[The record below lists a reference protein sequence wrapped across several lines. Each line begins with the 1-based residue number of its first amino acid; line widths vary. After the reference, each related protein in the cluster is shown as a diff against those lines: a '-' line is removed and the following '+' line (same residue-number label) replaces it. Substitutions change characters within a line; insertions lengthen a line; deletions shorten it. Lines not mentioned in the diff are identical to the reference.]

1 VLGVGTVLK
10 EGDKLGSIVPSGDIR
25 IVADFLPAA
34 AVARVRPGQ
43 HAKMRPDGFPW
54 TQYGMLSSTVRRV
67 ANEPRSGH
75 IRVELD
81 VDPDQDSPIPIQHG
95 LPGTLEIEIER
106 VSPASLV
113 FRAAGRRL
121 AAPAI
126 APATSPTRGNDGEPS
141 P

>member
-1 VLGVGTVLK
+1 VVGVGTVLK
-10 EGDKLGSIVPSGDIR
+10 EGDKLGSIVPSGNIR

-34 AVARVRPGQ
+34 AVARVRAGQ

-54 TQYGMLSSTVRRV
+54 TQYGMLSATVRRV

-81 VDPDQDSPIPIQHG
+81 VDPDQGSPIPIQHG

-106 VSPASLV
+106 VSPAGLV

-121 AAPAI
+121 AAPAM
-126 APATSPTRGNDGEPS
+126 APTTSPTRGNDGEPS